1 MLQLLV
7 IMFCAQLRAYGTGP
21 HRVDERHLHSQHSM
35 HKLFIREV
43 SRNCAHPIACIVRHY
58 FEGQCRLSKHSRLL
72 RMYCPWQLSQHFYN
86 LGNPSLV
93 SPVILS
99 SFPSSFFLYAA
110 FPFSNSVMAEPVS
123 QVVSESSAAEREFL
137 KAAQGDKYNS
147 RSWKNLKRSSHFEDW
162 EGVEMF
168 LRSNDRRDHVTHF
181 LRVPVKDGTT
191 SSIFKDRL
199 EHLLPL
205 GSPEITSG
213 HDNHAMRGQ
222 IGTVS
227 VLVET
232 PSHCMPYV
240 YLSLLQE
247 RSEVST
253 VVLVYATEDDPTDW
267 LDEDDSQPSFTLVY
281 KLLLSYM
288 TSVIGKA
295 KRIDAK
301 IRLVEAALE
310 SRDMASLSDLL
321 HQLNV
326 ISHEIRA
333 SNFEHQALFSRKAAI
348 WVFPAMERAGRS
360 TWGHRLREI
369 SDSMEAWQPSKQK
382 ERISELR
389 IHTDDVRDELRQ
401 KREEERQKREDAR
414 QEREEIRAI
423 KEQERL
429 DESIR
434 IAKETKRDSR
444 TMRGIAWVTIAFLP
458 ATFVASFFGMNFFNG
473 IAGNVPFDDASHNV
487 WLFFAIAVPVSG
499 VVLFT
504 FYFWDEYER
513 KKDEKKVDGEKT
525 STISS

>member
-1 MLQLLV
+1 
-7 IMFCAQLRAYGTGP
+7 
-21 HRVDERHLHSQHSM
+21 
-35 HKLFIREV
+35 
-43 SRNCAHPIACIVRHY
+43 
-58 FEGQCRLSKHSRLL
+58 
-72 RMYCPWQLSQHFYN
+72 MYCPWQLSQHFYN

-147 RSWKNLKRSSHFEDW
+147 RSWKNLQRSSHFEDW

-227 VLVET
+227 VLLET

-310 SRDMASLSDLL
+310 SRDMTSLSDLL